1 MIFIEE
7 SPEEVLEMA
16 KEAKSSIARA
26 EEVLKRLG
34 NFDEIRRYYGAR
46 EIAIH
51 DEITRLTGARA
62 EGRAEGRTEGRAEG
76 RAEGKTELVLKQ
88 LSKKFGFVPSD
99 IRKKIDESS
108 LTQLDIIAEEIF
120 DFQSIDDTRKYLQ

>member
-16 KEAKSSIARA
+16 KEAEPAIARA

-34 NFDEIRRYYGAR
+34 NFDEIRRYYEAR

-62 EGRAEGRTEGRAEG
+62 EGRAEG
-76 RAEGKTELVLKQ
+76 KTELILKQ

>member
-1 MIFIEE
+1 MIFIDE

-34 NFDEIRRYYGAR
+34 NFDEIRRYYEAR

-51 DEITRLTGARA
+51 DEITRLAGARA
-62 EGRAEGRTEGRAEG
+62 EGRAEGRTEG